1 MPDSRKN
8 RIGILTGGG
17 DCPGLNAVI
26 RGVAKVSMKRYGL
39 EVLGIMDGFEG
50 LILRKVTHLKWEDV
64 SGILTQGGT
73 ILGTTN
79 RADPFNWIIELDN
92 GKIKK
97 VDVSDKV
104 MAYIDALELDA
115 LVCIGGDGTMT
126 IANQLNQKGI
136 RVVGVPKTI
145 DNDIVGTD
153 ITFGFDTAVKT
164 ASEAIDKLNS
174 TAMSH
179 HRVMVVEVMGRD
191 AGWIALE
198 SGIATGSDVVILP
211 EIPYDINSVC
221 KKVSERSRKGH
232 RFSIIVV
239 AEGARPKDGKR
250 VIKRIV
256 KDSPEKVRLGGIG
269 AKLAADI
276 EELTGLECRVTVLG
290 HLLRGGTPSACDR
303 VLATRFG
310 VKAAELCCQGVTGV
324 MVAVRGNEIINVP
337 LSEVGGKNRHVDPGG
352 TLIDVARSVGTC
364 FGE

>member
-1 MPDSRKN
+1 MPNSRKN

-26 RGVAKVSMKRYGL
+26 RGVAKVSMQRYGM
-39 EVLGIMDGFEG
+39 EVLGVVDGFEG
-50 LILRKVTHLKWEDV
+50 LILRKVNPLKWEDV

-79 RADPFNWIIELDN
+79 RADPFKWSVEFDN
-92 GKIKK
+92 GKYKN

-104 MAYIDALELDA
+104 MEYIEELELDA

-136 RVVGVPKTI
+136 HVVGVPKTI
-145 DNDIVGTD
+145 DNDILGTD
-153 ITFGFDTAVKT
+153 ITFGFNTAVAT
-164 ASEAIDKLNS
+164 ASEAVDKLNS

-179 HRVMVVEVMGRD
+179 HRVMIVEVMGRD

-198 SGIATGSDVVILP
+198 TGIATGSDVVLIP
-211 EIPYDINSVC
+211 EIPYDLNSVC
-221 KKVSERSRKGH
+221 EKVSERSRKGH
-232 RFSIIVV
+232 QFSIVVV
-239 AEGARPKDGKR
+239 AEGAKPKDGER
-250 VIKRIV
+250 VIKRV
-256 KDSPEKVRLGGIG
+256 VQGSPEPVRLGGIG
-269 AKLAADI
+269 SKLAHDI

-290 HLLRGGTPSACDR
+290 HLLRGGTPSAFDR

-337 LSEVGGKNRHVDPGG
+337 LSEVGGKNRFVCVDDR
-352 TLIDVARSVGTC
+352 LIDVARSVGTC